1 METYRNVNSIW
12 KTESWMNF
20 FYFSAIFKILT
31 MNYLS
36 NQSESKQALLIK
48 KIGNAKKGKV
58 YIIQFPQVRLFYVHY
73 FNI

>member
-1 METYRNVNSIW
+1 METYRNVNSIR

-36 NQSESKQALLIK
+36 NQSEGKQALLIK

-58 YIIQFPQVRLFYVHY
+58 YIIQFPQVRHFLCSLF
-73 FNI
+73 

>member
-31 MNYLS
+31 MNYPS

-48 KIGNAKKGKV
+48 KLGNAKKGKV
-58 YIIQFPQVRLFYVHY
+58 YKIQFPQVRHFLCSLF
-73 FNI
+73 

>member
-1 METYRNVNSIW
+1 METYRNVHSIW
-12 KTESWMNF
+12 QTESWMNF

-36 NQSESKQALLIK
+36 NQSEGKQALLMK

-58 YIIQFPQVRLFYVHY
+58 YIIPIPQVRHFLCSLF
-73 FNI
+73 